1 MRVTDV
7 TLTAEQ
13 LAGTLEGTAYAT
25 DLIPGYEYEN
35 GKRTETI
42 SHTKVTGVFPENGF
56 EKIVVK
62 VKGTK
67 IPLTKEQIIQQG
79 GKVNVRFKNLT
90 GRFYRTNSGE
100 YALSASAEGL
110 EVM

>member
-1 MRVTDV
+1 MRVTDFNLTTEQISGTVDGKAIV
-7 TLTAEQ
+7 T
-13 LAGTLEGTAYAT
+13 
-25 DLIPGYEYEN
+25 DMIPGYEYVDGKKTEN
-35 GKRTETI
+35 ITCMKLT
-42 SHTKVTGVFPENGF
+42 SVFPENGY

-67 IPLTKEQIIQQG
+67 IPLTKEQIVQKG
-79 GKVNVRFKNLT
+79 GKVNVKYSNLT

-100 YALSASAEGL
+100 YALSASADGL

>member
-1 MRVTDV
+1 MRVTDFIV
-7 TLTAEQ
+7 PADQITKTAEPK
-13 LAGTLEGTAYAT
+13 AIVT
-25 DLIPGYEYEN
+25 DINPGYEYVDGKKTEN
-35 GKRTETI
+35 ITCMKLT
-42 SHTKVTGVFPENGF
+42 SVFPENGY

-90 GRFYRTNSGE
+90 GRFYRTNSGD
-100 YALSASAEGL
+100 YALSASADGV
-110 EVM
+110 EVI

>member
-1 MRVTDV
+1 MRVTDFN
-7 TLTAEQ
+7 LTTEQ
-13 LAGTLEGTAYAT
+13 ISGTVDGKAIAT
-25 DLIPGYEYEN
+25 DMIPGYEYEN

-100 YALSASAEGL
+100 YALSASADSL